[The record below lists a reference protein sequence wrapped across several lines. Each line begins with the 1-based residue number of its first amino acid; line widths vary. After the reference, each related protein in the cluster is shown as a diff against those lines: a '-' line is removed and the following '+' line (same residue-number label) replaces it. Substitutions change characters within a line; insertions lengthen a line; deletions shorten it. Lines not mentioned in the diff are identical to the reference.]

1 MEICKSLNILKKV
14 DIFKVCLD
22 PYNTKIHNQK
32 QLSLLI
38 KNFNTYDFDEPIV
51 IGTVKGKNP
60 IVVSG
65 NGRVLALKEYC
76 EKNNITVFE
85 VPCVEKDFKSET
97 QRKKY
102 SISKNA
108 VQLETRLDKKKVL
121 QNLYEI
127 KQESEQEFV
136 ELLQDDF
143 NCITELKVDTLSTI
157 EPLEAEFN
165 NDNVLSLDDLSG
177 FSSQVTKNPYVLYT
191 EKRNIYDIP
200 TIKQEYIFNDDI
212 ETLITK
218 CDRVGCKDDYME
230 GGNIYELYNYKASA
244 YKRDSKNIKMLSFF
258 VYDEEFENIYD
269 EVKAKT
275 MFCNSLWQDTGEKIV
290 DMMLKYNIKI
300 VIEPNFSLL
309 LTEPVVYRLLSTYK
323 QHWCANYF
331 GDFGFKIIPT
341 LSVFL
346 DRRTIDM
353 IIDSFNVKSRYAFV
367 CGKES
372 NVAFDISGEYIDMVQ
387 YSISRYEEAMG
398 LETIFV
404 YGCSNKN
411 IEFYSKIKTK
421 KAKIKIIESDK
432 DLTNKL
438 LHNKLNTK
446 HYKGTEQ

>member
-1 MEICKSLNILKKV
+1 MEIDKSLNILKKV

-32 QLSLLI
+32 QLQLLI

-51 IGTVKGKNP
+51 IGTVQGKNP

-76 EKNNITVFE
+76 EKNNILSFE

-121 QNLYEI
+121 QNLFEI

-143 NCITELKVDTLSTI
+143 NCITELQVDTLQPV
-157 EPLEAEFN
+157 EELDGEFN

-177 FSSQVTKNPYVLYT
+177 FSSQVQKNPYVLYT
-191 EKRNIYDIP
+191 ENRNIYDIP

-212 ETLITK
+212 ETLISK
-218 CDRVGCKDDYME
+218 CDREGCKDDYTTQ
-230 GGNIYELYNYKASA
+230 GKIYELYNYKASA
-244 YKRDSKNIKMLSFF
+244 YKRESKNIKMLSFF
-258 VYDEEFENIYD
+258 VYDEDFESIYD

-275 MFCNSLWQDTGEKIV
+275 MFCNGIWQDAGGRIV
-290 DMMLKYNIKI
+290 DEMIKHNIKI

-341 LSVFL
+341 ISVFL
-346 DRRTIDM
+346 DKRTIDM
-353 IIDSFNVKSRYAFV
+353 IIDSFNVKSRYAFI

-372 NVAFDISGEYIDMVQ
+372 AVAFDISEEYIDMVQ
-387 YSISRYEEAMG
+387 YAISKYEEAMG

-404 YGCSNKN
+404 YGCSQKN
-411 IEFYSKIKTK
+411 INFYSNIKTN
-421 KAKIKIIESDK
+421 KAQIKIIESDK
-432 DLTNKL
+432 DIVSKL
-438 LHNKLNTK
+438 MKNKLNTK
-446 HYKGTEQ
+446 HKKTIE